1 MEETM
6 KKLLVPCLLALAL
19 SACATRP
26 EKIEAASISQDP
38 YLGNDCTQLASTMD
52 TAKADLKK
60 FSDLQ
65 DSSAN
70 KDAVSVFWVGIPVSW
85 FLGDHKKEVAKSK
98 GEVAAIEAAQR
109 LKGCKQL
116 KA

>member
-1 MEETM
+1 MEEAM
-6 KKLLVPCLLALAL
+6 KKLFVPCLLALTL

-38 YLGNDCTQLASTMD
+38 YLGSDCAQLASTMES
-52 TAKADLKK
+52 ARVDLKK

-85 FLGDHKKEVAKSK
+85 FLGDHQKEVAKSK
-98 GEVAAIEAAQR
+98 GEVAAIDAALR

>member
-1 MEETM
+1 M
-6 KKLLVPCLLALAL
+6 KQLFVPCLLALAL

-38 YLGNDCTQLASTMD
+38 YLGSDCSQLDSTME
-52 TAKADLKK
+52 TARTDLKK
-60 FSDLQ
+60 FSEMQ

-85 FLGDHKKEVAKSK
+85 FLGDHKKEVARSK